1 MSDLRDIIA
10 SSLTEQDPATPDNLE
25 AEATEV
31 AETLDTDESLEDN
44 DGFEVEET
52 EGAEDAEVEADEESE
67 ETEEQVDAD
76 GEKFTVK
83 VDGETFEVT
92 LDELKSGYQ
101 RQADYT
107 REKQALKKE
116 IEQFEEVKLELS
128 DTLQGIQQL
137 DEAWEEN
144 PIQVLA
150 HFTANTQNPTHAVA
164 LLIKELAVANLLDQ
178 AFLDTFGVTPEIRNQ
193 WAQETE
199 VQQLRGQVSKTASK
213 RDQELESAKIEL
225 EIQKALAEYE
235 RQVDEIIAAEGLN
248 LTVTQRNE
256 FRQKLAKYA
265 SENELTNLKAAYKAF
280 QYEQVQQKKAVAKRT
295 AEKAKQ
301 KKAASV
307 SARSGS
313 SADGGVSLTDTSDL
327 ASVIQAALRDTQSS
341 LGNR

>member
-10 SSLTEQDPATPDNLE
+10 GTLTEVDPTQEADNQ
-25 AEATEV
+25 EV
-31 AETLDTDESLEDN
+31 QAQETV
-44 DGFEVEET
+44 EVEDT
-52 EGAEDAEVEADEESE
+52 EAPVEDAEELELE
-67 ETEEQVDAD
+67 ETEENSDDSEESDEEAAETD
-76 GEKFTVK
+76 GDTFTVK
-83 VDGETFEVT
+83 VDGESFEVT
-92 LDELKSGYQ
+92 LEELKSGYQ

-107 REKQALKKE
+107 RDKQALKKE
-116 IEQFEEVKLELS
+116 IEQFDEVKIELS
-128 DTLQGIQQL
+128 ETLQGIQQL

-178 AFLDTFGVTPEIRNQ
+178 SFLETFGVTPEIRNS

-199 VQQLRGQVSKTASK
+199 VQQLRGQVSKTSSK
-213 RDQELESAKIEL
+213 KDQELEMARMEL
-225 EIQKALAEYE
+225 DIQKALAEYE
-235 RQVDEIIAAEGLN
+235 RQVDDIISSEGLD
-248 LTVTQRNE
+248 LTVKQRNE

-280 QYEQVQQKKAVAKRT
+280 RYEEVESKKAVAKRT

-307 SARSGS
+307 STRSGS
-313 SADGGVSLTDTSDL
+313 SADGGVSIQDTSDL
-327 ASVIQAALRDTQSS
+327 SSVIQAALRDTQQT
-341 LGNR
+341 LGR

>member
-25 AEATEV
+25 AEVTE
-31 AETLDTDESLEDN
+31 ALDADESLEDN
-44 DGFEVEET
+44 DGFEVEE
-52 EGAEDAEVEADEESE
+52 AEDAEVEADEESE
-67 ETEEQVDAD
+67 ETEEQEDTD

-128 DTLQGIQQL
+128 DTIQGIQQL

-256 FRQKLAKYA
+256 FRQRLAKYA

-327 ASVIQAALRDTQSS
+327 ASVIQAALRDTQSN

>member
-10 SSLTEQDPATPDNLE
+10 GTLTEVDPTQGADNQ
-25 AEATEV
+25 
-31 AETLDTDESLEDN
+31 
-44 DGFEVEET
+44 EVEAQET
-52 EGAEDAEVEADEESE
+52 VEVEDTEAAVEDAEEFELEDTEEDSNDLEESDEEAA
-67 ETEEQVDAD
+67 ETD
-76 GEKFTVK
+76 GDTFTVK
-83 VDGETFEVT
+83 VDGESFEVT
-92 LDELKSGYQ
+92 LEELKSGYQ

-107 REKQALKKE
+107 RDKQALKKE
-116 IEQFEEVKLELS
+116 IEQFEEVKIELS
-128 DTLQGIQQL
+128 ETLQGIQQL

-178 AFLDTFGVTPEIRNQ
+178 SFLETFGVTPEIRNS

-199 VQQLRGQVSKTASK
+199 VQQLRGQVSKTSSK
-213 RDQELESAKIEL
+213 KDQELEMARMEL
-225 EIQKALAEYE
+225 DIQKALAEYE
-235 RQVDEIIAAEGLN
+235 RQVDEIISSEGLD
-248 LTVTQRNE
+248 LTVKQRNE

-280 QYEQVQQKKAVAKRT
+280 QYEEVQKKKAVAKRT

-307 SARSGS
+307 STRSGS
-313 SADGGVSLTDTSDL
+313 SADGGVPIQDTSDL
-327 ASVIQAALRDTQSS
+327 SSVIQAALRDTQQT
-341 LGNR
+341 LGR

>member
-10 SSLTEQDPATPDNLE
+10 GTLTEVDPTQEADNQ
-25 AEATEV
+25 
-31 AETLDTDESLEDN
+31 
-44 DGFEVEET
+44 EVEAQET
-52 EGAEDAEVEADEESE
+52 VEVEDTEAPVEDAEELELGVAEEDSDDSEESDEEAA
-67 ETEEQVDAD
+67 ETD
-76 GEKFTVK
+76 GDTFTVK
-83 VDGETFEVT
+83 VDGESFEVT
-92 LDELKSGYQ
+92 LEELKSGYQ

-116 IEQFEEVKLELS
+116 IEQFEEVKIELS
-128 DTLQGIQQL
+128 ETLQGIQQL

-178 AFLDTFGVTPEIRNQ
+178 AFLETFGVTPEIRNH

-199 VQQLRGQVSKTASK
+199 VQQLRGQVSKTSSK
-213 RDQELESAKIEL
+213 KDQELELAKMEL
-225 EIQKALAEYE
+225 EIQKALADYE
-235 RQVDEIIAAEGLN
+235 RQVDDIIAAEGLD
-248 LTVTQRNE
+248 LTVKQRNE

-280 QYEQVQQKKAVAKRT
+280 QYEEVQKKKAVAKRT

-307 SARSGS
+307 STRSGS
-313 SADGGVSLTDTSDL
+313 SADGGVPIQDTSDL
-327 ASVIQAALRDTQSS
+327 ASVIQAALRDTQQT
-341 LGNR
+341 LGR

>member
-10 SSLTEQDPATPDNLE
+10 GTLTEVDPTQGADNQEVE
-25 AEATEV
+25 AQ
-31 AETLDTDESLEDN
+31 ETV
-44 DGFEVEET
+44 EVEET
-52 EGAEDAEVEADEESE
+52 EAAVEDAEEFELEDAE
-67 ETEEQVDAD
+67 ETEDAEEDAETSDEEADDRD
-76 GEKFTVK
+76 GDTFTVK

-92 LDELKSGYQ
+92 LEELKSGYQ

-107 REKQALKKE
+107 RDKQALKKE
-116 IEQFEEVKLELS
+116 IEQFEEVKIELS
-128 DTLQGIQQL
+128 ETLQGIQQL

-178 AFLDTFGVTPEIRNQ
+178 AFLETFGVTPEIRNQ

-199 VQQLRGQVSKTASK
+199 VQQLRGQVSKTSSK
-213 RDQELESAKIEL
+213 RDQELEMAKMEL
-225 EIQKALAEYE
+225 DIQKALAEYE
-235 RQVDEIIAAEGLN
+235 RQVDDIIAAEGLN
-248 LTVTQRNE
+248 LTVKQRNE

-280 QYEQVQQKKAVAKRT
+280 QYEEVQKKKAVAKRT

-307 SARSGS
+307 STRSGS
-313 SADGGVSLTDTSDL
+313 SADGGVPIQDTSDL
-327 ASVIQAALRDTQSS
+327 ASVIQAALRDTQQT
-341 LGNR
+341 LGR

>member
-10 SSLTEQDPATPDNLE
+10 GTLTEVDPTQEADNQ
-25 AEATEV
+25 
-31 AETLDTDESLEDN
+31 
-44 DGFEVEET
+44 EVEAQET
-52 EGAEDAEVEADEESE
+52 VEVEDTEAPVEDAEELELGVAEEDSDDSEESDEEAA
-67 ETEEQVDAD
+67 ETD
-76 GEKFTVK
+76 GDTFTVK
-83 VDGETFEVT
+83 VDGESFEVT
-92 LDELKSGYQ
+92 LEELKSGYQ

-116 IEQFEEVKLELS
+116 IEQFEEVKIELS
-128 DTLQGIQQL
+128 ETLQGIQQL

-178 AFLDTFGVTPEIRNQ
+178 AFLETFGVTPEIRNH

-199 VQQLRGQVSKTASK
+199 VQQLRGQVSKTSSK
-213 RDQELESAKIEL
+213 KDQELELAKMEL
-225 EIQKALAEYE
+225 EIQKALADYE
-235 RQVDEIIAAEGLN
+235 RQVDDIIAAEGLD
-248 LTVTQRNE
+248 LTVKQRNE

-280 QYEQVQQKKAVAKRT
+280 QYEEVQKQKAVAKRT

-307 SARSGS
+307 STRSGS
-313 SADGGVSLTDTSDL
+313 SADGGVPIQDTSDL
-327 ASVIQAALRDTQSS
+327 ASVIQAALRDTQQT
-341 LGNR
+341 LGR